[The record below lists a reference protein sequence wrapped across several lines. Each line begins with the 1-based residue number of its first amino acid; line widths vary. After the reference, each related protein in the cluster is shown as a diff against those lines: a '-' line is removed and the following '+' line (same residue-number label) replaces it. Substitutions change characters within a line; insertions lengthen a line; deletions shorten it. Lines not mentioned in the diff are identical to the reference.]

1 MRSLLAGGAGK
12 PRKQGTACGKR
23 VKPAGSL
30 LAKRTRLRPGDW
42 AQGESKTYREH
53 AREAF
58 TLFLR
63 AVPCPQVFLYLRPV
77 LWAQA
82 LARRLLL
89 DARAGDVVLCAANMK
104 TKGAHGM
111 DGTAVVT
118 GGAGGIGKRL
128 AIYHNDPGWTLNPAS
143 EKCPP
148 T

>member
-1 MRSLLAGGAGK
+1 MRVRSLAIPAL
-12 PRKQGTACGKR
+12 RTRRACLPAS
-23 VKPAGSL
+23 PAGR
-30 LAKRTRLRPGDW
+30 ACLRE
-42 AQGESKTYREH
+42 ESKTCRTGF
-53 AREAF
+53 ATALREAF

-63 AVPCPQVFLYLRPV
+63 AVPCP
-77 LWAQA
+77 QA

-128 AIYHNDPGWTLNPAS
+128 AIYHNDHGWTLNPAS
-143 EKCPP
+143 EK
-148 T
+148 